1 MENKASS
8 VNSVNGR
15 PLPYLTHCEF
25 LSQKQC
31 SVNNTICKSLGDG
44 FGGIVDR
51 QGISVATVTNPA
63 GTGTKSVPS
72 VMEDHL

>member
-8 VNSVNGR
+8 VNSVSVR

-31 SVNNTICKSLGDG
+31 SINHTICKSLGDG

-51 QGISVATVTNPA
+51 QGISVAAVTNPV
-63 GTGTKSVPS
+63 GTGAKSVPS
-72 VMEDHL
+72 VMEDQL